1 MNIGVLREKD
11 PLDRRVALTPPV
23 VHQLAGHGNAVWV
36 ESGAGDGA
44 MYHDDDFIHAGASI
58 GYSKAD
64 VIGRAEMLVRISVP
78 SAEELDA
85 CRPGMS
91 VMAFYHMAVA
101 GPAVFERLIRRH
113 ITAIGCEI
121 IETPDGRHPVLAA
134 ASELCGRMAVP
145 LASHLLRS
153 SSGGRGILLSGAP
166 GVPPAHV
173 VVLGAGV
180 VGARA
185 ARAAAASG
193 ARVTVLDIDSEKLR
207 ELVDHVPQ
215 IATALPDPD
224 SVAAAVASADVVIGA
239 VLVSGM
245 RTPHVVTRKMVEK
258 MKPGS
263 VVIDIAIDQGGCIE
277 TSRPTTIAE
286 PTFIHHGVVH
296 YCVPNL
302 TADIGR
308 SASIALAQALMPYLI
323 RLGDLGVETAFQK
336 CPQLA
341 RGVYTHRGEC
351 VNRRLASAWKVAY
364 RPIAEL
370 LAEPA
375 QAATSAAQD

>member
-11 PLDRRVALTPPV
+11 PLDRRIALTPPV
-23 VHQLAGHGNAVWV
+23 VRQLAERGNSVWV
-36 ESGAGDGA
+36 QSGAGDGA
-44 MYHDDDFIHAGASI
+44 MYRDDEFIRAGASI

-64 VIGRAEMLVRISVP
+64 VIGRSDLIVRISVP
-78 SAEELDA
+78 GTEELDL
-85 CRPGMS
+85 CRPGTA

-101 GPAVFERLIRRH
+101 GQAVFERLLKRK
-113 ITAIGCEI
+113 ITGIGCEI

-145 LASHLLRS
+145 LAAHLLQS
-153 SSGGRGILLSGAP
+153 SSGGRGILLGGTP

-180 VGARA
+180 VGTRA
-185 ARAAAASG
+185 ARAATAAG

-207 ELVDHVPQ
+207 DLVDHVPNVS
-215 IATALPDPD
+215 TALADGD

-239 VLVSGM
+239 VLVAGA
-245 RTPHVVTRKMVEK
+245 RAPHVVTKKMVES
-258 MKPGS
+258 MPPGS
-263 VVIDIAIDQGGCIE
+263 VVIDIAIDQGGCVE
-277 TSRPTTIAE
+277 TSRPTTIAD

-296 YCVPNL
+296 YCAPNL

-308 SASIALAQALMPYLI
+308 SASIALAHALMPYVI
-323 RLGDLGVETAFQK
+323 RLADLGIEGALLK
-336 CPQLA
+336 CPQLG

-351 VNRRLASAWKVAY
+351 VHRRLAAAWKAPY
-364 RPIAEL
+364 RPLSEL
-370 LAEPA
+370 LSETTT
-375 QAATSAAQD
+375 AAAARRN